1 MVAYGVAMRGPA
13 YFLGLAA
20 IAAALFCGL
29 AVAVE
34 TNGIAGLDEAV
45 RLELHSLAS
54 PLLTLLAEK
63 FTWLGSL
70 SVLALFGV
78 VAVAVLVQAGRR
90 DRAVLL
96 TVTMVGALV
105 LENGLKFSF
114 QRVRPPPFFGP
125 EPVTYSFPSGHA
137 LFSLCFYGGLAIA
150 AARAVK
156 SGAMKKGIWIATVL
170 LVLAIGGT
178 RIYLGVHYP
187 TDVIGGWIIGFM
199 WALICSLAARR
210 FEGTTHLE
218 AEKSKAE

>member
-34 TNGIAGLDEAV
+34 TNGLAGYDEAV
-45 RLELHSLAS
+45 RMEVHSLAW

-63 FTWLGSL
+63 LTWLGSL
-70 SVLALFGV
+70 GVLALFGV
-78 VAVAVLVQAGRR
+78 VAVAVLVHAGRR
-90 DRAVLL
+90 DGAVLL

-150 AARAVK
+150 AARAVQ
-156 SGAMKKGIWIATVL
+156 SGVMKKGIWIATVL
-170 LVLAIGGT
+170 LVLAIGVT

-187 TDVIGGWIIGFM
+187 SDVLGGYLIAIAWIAILLSVEQRMG
-199 WALICSLAARR
+199 S
-210 FEGTTHLE
+210 
-218 AEKSKAE
+218 

>member
-1 MVAYGVAMRGPA
+1 MVASGAAMRGPA
-13 YFLGLAA
+13 CLMVLAA

-34 TNGIAGLDEAV
+34 TNGMAGFDETV
-45 RLELHSLAS
+45 RMELHGLAS

-63 FTWLGSL
+63 VTWLGTL
-70 SVLALFGV
+70 GALALFGV
-78 VAVAVLVQAGRR
+78 VAIAVLAHAGRR
-90 DRAVLL
+90 DGAVLL
-96 TVTMVGALV
+96 TVIMAGAVV

-114 QRVRPPPFFGP
+114 QRVRPPPFFGS

-150 AARAVK
+150 AARAVQ

-187 TDVIGGWIIGFM
+187 SDVLGGYLVAIAWIAI
-199 WALICSLAARR
+199 LLS
-210 FEGTTHLE
+210 
-218 AEKSKAE
+218 AEQRMGS

>member
-1 MVAYGVAMRGPA
+1 MVASGATMRGPA
-13 YFLGLAA
+13 YLMVLAA

-34 TNGIAGLDEAV
+34 TNGLPGFDEAV
-45 RLELHSLAS
+45 RMEVHSLAT

-63 FTWLGSL
+63 LTWLGSL
-70 SVLALFGV
+70 GVLALFGV
-78 VAVAVLVQAGRR
+78 VAVAVLVYAGRR
-90 DRAVLL
+90 HEAVLL

-114 QRVRPPPFFGP
+114 QRARPPPFFGS
-125 EPVTYSFPSGHA
+125 EPLTYSFPSGHA

-150 AARAVK
+150 AARSVR
-156 SGAMKKGIWIATVL
+156 SGAIKTGIWLATVL

-187 TDVIGGWIIGFM
+187 SDVLGGYLVAIAWISVV
-199 WALICSLAARR
+199 LI
-210 FEGTTHLE
+210 
-218 AEKSKAE
+218 AEQRGRS

>member
-13 YFLGLAA
+13 YFLVLAA
-20 IAAALFCGL
+20 IATALFCGL

-34 TNGIAGLDEAV
+34 TNRLAGFDEAI
-45 RLELHSLAS
+45 RMELHSLAS

-63 FTWLGSL
+63 LTWLGSL
-70 SVLALFGV
+70 GVLALFGV
-78 VAVAVLVQAGRR
+78 VAVAVLVHAGRR
-90 DRAVLL
+90 DGAVLL

-114 QRVRPPPFFGP
+114 KRVRPPPFFGS

-150 AARAVK
+150 AARAVQ

-170 LVLAIGGT
+170 LVLAIGVT

-187 TDVIGGWIIGFM
+187 SDVLGGYLVAIAWIAILLSVEQRMG
-199 WALICSLAARR
+199 S
-210 FEGTTHLE
+210 
-218 AEKSKAE
+218 

>member
-1 MVAYGVAMRGPA
+1 MVASGAAMRGPA
-13 YFLGLAA
+13 CLMVLAA

-34 TNGIAGLDEAV
+34 TNGMAGFDETV
-45 RLELHSLAS
+45 RKELHRLAS

-63 FTWLGSL
+63 VTWLGTL
-70 SVLALFGV
+70 GVLALFGV
-78 VAVAVLVQAGRR
+78 IAVAVLAHAGRR
-90 DRAVLL
+90 DGIVLL
-96 TVTMVGALV
+96 TVIMAGAVV
-105 LENGLKFSF
+105 LENALKFSF
-114 QRVRPPPFFGP
+114 QRVRPPPFFGS

-150 AARAVK
+150 SARAVQ

-187 TDVIGGWIIGFM
+187 SDVLGGYLVAIAWIAIVLF
-199 WALICSLAARR
+199 
-210 FEGTTHLE
+210 
-218 AEKSKAE
+218 AEQRMRS

>member
-1 MVAYGVAMRGPA
+1 MVASGAAMRGPA
-13 YFLGLAA
+13 CLMVLAA

-34 TNGIAGLDEAV
+34 TNGMAGFDETV
-45 RLELHSLAS
+45 RMELHGLAS

-63 FTWLGSL
+63 VTWLGTL
-70 SVLALFGV
+70 GALALFGV
-78 VAVAVLVQAGRR
+78 VAIAVLAHAGRR
-90 DRAVLL
+90 DGAVLL
-96 TVTMVGALV
+96 TVIMAGAVV

-114 QRVRPPPFFGP
+114 QRVRPPPFFGS

-150 AARAVK
+150 AARAVQ

-187 TDVIGGWIIGFM
+187 SDVLGGYLVAIAWIAIM
-199 WALICSLAARR
+199 LS
-210 FEGTTHLE
+210 
-218 AEKSKAE
+218 AEQRMGS

>member
-13 YFLGLAA
+13 YFLVLAA

-34 TNGIAGLDEAV
+34 TNGMAGFDETV
-45 RLELHSLAS
+45 RMELHGLAS

-63 FTWLGSL
+63 VTWLGTL
-70 SVLALFGV
+70 GVLALFGV
-78 VAVAVLVQAGRR
+78 VAVAVLAHTGRR
-90 DRAVLL
+90 DGAVLL

-114 QRVRPPPFFGP
+114 QRVRPPPFFGS
-125 EPVTYSFPSGHA
+125 EPLTYSFPSGHA

-150 AARAVK
+150 AARSMQ
-156 SGAMKKGIWIATVL
+156 SGAIKTGIWLATVF

-187 TDVIGGWIIGFM
+187 SDVLGGYLVAIAWIAIV
-199 WALICSLAARR
+199 LS
-210 FEGTTHLE
+210 
-218 AEKSKAE
+218 AEQRMGS

>member
-1 MVAYGVAMRGPA
+1 MVASGAAMRRPA
-13 YFLGLAA
+13 CLMVLAA

-34 TNGIAGLDEAV
+34 TNGVAGFDEAV
-45 RLELHSLAS
+45 RMELHSLAS

-63 FTWLGSL
+63 VTGLGTL
-70 SVLALFGV
+70 GVLALFGV
-78 VAVAVLVQAGRR
+78 VAGAVLVHAGRR
-90 DRAVLL
+90 DGVVLL

-105 LENGLKFSF
+105 LENGLKYSF
-114 QRVRPPPFFGP
+114 QRVRPRPFFGS

-150 AARAVK
+150 AARSVQ
-156 SGAMKKGIWIATVL
+156 SGAMKTGIWIATVL

-187 TDVIGGWIIGFM
+187 SDVLGGYLVGIAWIAIVLS
-199 WALICSLAARR
+199 ADKRLRS
-210 FEGTTHLE
+210 
-218 AEKSKAE
+218 